1 LANGE
6 NICAGCAIA
15 AREVMMDLT
24 ATLVIWFVGALLG
37 SMLFF
42 AVAVAPTVF
51 NVLTATQAGVF
62 LRAFFPHYYLWGLVF
77 ALIAAA
83 IAMSANAAASGVLL
97 LVALLFVFARQVLM
111 PHINRAR
118 DEELMGLSGAARRF
132 KLLHLWSVL
141 INVFQMLILLVA
153 AFLLYWTG

>member
-1 LANGE
+1 MGST
-6 NICAGCAIA
+6 A
-15 AREVMMDLT
+15 A
-24 ATLVIWFVGALLG
+24 LVIWFVGALVG

-51 NVLTATQAGVF
+51 NVLTARQAGLF

-83 IAMSANAAASGVLL
+83 IAMTANAAASVVLL

-111 PHINRAR
+111 PGINRAR
-118 DEELMGLSGAARRF
+118 DDESMGLPGAARRF
-132 KLLHLWSVL
+132 RLLHLWSVL

-153 AFLLYWTG
+153 AFLLHWSG